1 MIRTSVY
8 VGTSVDGHIARPD
21 GQVDFLD
28 SAEPIDDDMGYADF
42 MASIDVLVMGRNTYD
57 WVVDMVTTD
66 GVIDWPYGEIPV
78 MVLTHRHLDVP
89 ASLVDVV
96 EPTALAPSQLLD
108 ELRLRRFEHVYV
120 DGGRTVQGFLRAGL
134 IDELIITQIPV
145 LIGQGIPLFGDLLT
159 DVKLHHVDTVVF
171 ENGCVQ
177 TRHRVQTEVV
187 NR

>member
-8 VGTSVDGHIARPD
+8 VGTSVDGYIARPD

-57 WVVDMVTTD
+57 WVVDMVTAD

-78 MVLTHRHLDVP
+78 IVLTHRHLDVP
-89 ASLVDVV
+89 SALVDVV
-96 EPTALAPSQLLD
+96 EPTGLTPAALLRELD
-108 ELRLRRFEHVYV
+108 SRGFEHVYV

-134 IDELIITQIPV
+134 IDELIITRVPV
-145 LIGQGIPLFGDLLT
+145 LIGQGISLFGDLST
-159 DVKLHHVDTVVF
+159 DVMLHHVDTVVF

-177 TRHRVQTEVV
+177 TRQRVQT
-187 NR
+187 